1 MAQLTLID
9 IKDATIDDVVFIQQI
24 YAHHVAT
31 GLGTFEEIA
40 PTLAEMTERFNKITE
55 QKFPFIVAKLDDE
68 VIGYAYAGHF
78 RERSAYRFTVEDS
91 IYIAPAYCGHGV
103 GQTLLD
109 ELILRCRSRGYKQ
122 LLAVIGDSNNHGS
135 INLHQKCGFT
145 LTGVMKDVGYKFE
158 RFVDVVI
165 MQLTL

>member
-31 GLGTFEEIA
+31 GLGTFEEVA
-40 PTLAEMTERFNKITE
+40 PTLAEMTARFNKITG
-55 QKFPFIVAKLDDE
+55 QNFPFIVAKLDDE
-68 VIGYAYAGHF
+68 VVGYAYAGHF

-103 GQTLLD
+103 GQILLD
-109 ELILRCRSRGYKQ
+109 ELILRCRTRGYKQ

>member
-1 MAQLTLID
+1 MAQLTPVD
-9 IKDATIDDVVFIQQI
+9 IKHATIDDVVFIQQI

-31 GLGTFEEIA
+31 GLGTFEEVA
-40 PTLAEMTERFNKITE
+40 PTLAEMTARFNKITE
-55 QKFPFIVAKLDDE
+55 QKFPFIVAKLDNE

-103 GQTLLD
+103 GQILLD
-109 ELILRCRSRGYKQ
+109 ELILRCRARGYKQ

>member
-1 MAQLTLID
+1 MSQLTLVEVN
-9 IKDATIDDVVFIQQI
+9 DAVIEDVAFIQQI

-31 GLGTFEEIA
+31 GLGTFEEVA
-40 PTLAEMTERFNKITE
+40 PSVTEMTARFDKITG

-103 GQTLLD
+103 GRILLD
-109 ELILRCRSRGYKQ
+109 ELILRCRTRGYKQ
-122 LLAVIGDSNNHGS
+122 ILAVIGDSNNHGS

-145 LTGVMKDVGYKFE
+145 HTGVMKDVGYKFE

-165 MQLTL
+165 MQLEL

>member
-1 MAQLTLID
+1 MAQLTLLD
-9 IKDATIDDVVFIQQI
+9 IKDATINDVAFIQQI
-24 YAHHVAT
+24 YAYHVAT

-40 PTLAEMTERFNKITE
+40 PTLAEMTARFNKLTE
-55 QKFPFIVAKLDDE
+55 QNFPFIVAKLDGE
-68 VIGYAYAGHF
+68 VIGYAYAGDF

-103 GQTLLD
+103 GQALLA
-109 ELILRCRSRGYKQ
+109 ELILRCRGRGYKQ
-122 LLAVIGDSNNHGS
+122 LLALIGDSNNHGS
-135 INLHQKCGFT
+135 INLHQKFGFT

-165 MQLTL
+165 MQLEL

>member
-31 GLGTFEEIA
+31 GLGTFEEVA
-40 PTLAEMTERFNKITE
+40 PTLAEMTARFNKITG
-55 QKFPFIVAKLDDE
+55 QDFPFIVAKLDDE
-68 VIGYAYAGHF
+68 VVGYAYAGHF

-103 GQTLLD
+103 GRILLD
-109 ELILRCRSRGYKQ
+109 ELILRCRERGYKQ

-135 INLHQKCGFT
+135 INLHQKCGFV
-145 LTGVMKDVGYKFE
+145 LTGIMKDVGYKFE

-165 MQLTL
+165 MQLSL

>member
-1 MAQLTLID
+1 MAQLTPVD
-9 IKDATIDDVVFIQQI
+9 IKHATIDDVVFIQQI

-31 GLGTFEEIA
+31 GLGTFEEVA
-40 PTLAEMTERFNKITE
+40 PTFAEMTARFNKITE
-55 QKFPFIVAKLDDE
+55 QNFPFIVAKLEGE

-103 GQTLLD
+103 GRILLD
-109 ELILRCRSRGYKQ
+109 ELILRCRARGYKQ

>member
-1 MAQLTLID
+1 MSQLTLVEVN
-9 IKDATIDDVVFIQQI
+9 DAVIEDVAFIQQI

-31 GLGTFEEIA
+31 GLGTFEEVA
-40 PTLAEMTERFNKITE
+40 PSVTEMTARFDKITG

-103 GQTLLD
+103 GRILLD
-109 ELILRCRSRGYKQ
+109 ELILRCRERGYKQ

-135 INLHQKCGFT
+135 INLHQKCGFV
-145 LTGVMKDVGYKFE
+145 LTGIMKDVGYKFE

-165 MQLTL
+165 MQLEL

>member
-1 MAQLTLID
+1 MAQLTPVD
-9 IKDATIDDVVFIQQI
+9 IKHATIDDVVFIQQI
-24 YAHHVAT
+24 YAHHVAS
-31 GLGTFEEIA
+31 GLGTFEEVA
-40 PTLAEMTERFNKITE
+40 PTLAEMTARFNKITE
-55 QKFPFIVAKLDDE
+55 QNFPFIVAKLDNE

-103 GQTLLD
+103 GRILLD
-109 ELILRCRSRGYKQ
+109 ELILRCRARGYKQ

>member
-1 MAQLTLID
+1 MSQLTPID
-9 IKDATIDDVVFIQQI
+9 VVNATINDVAFIQQI

-31 GLGTFEEIA
+31 GLGTFEEVA
-40 PTLAEMTERFNKITE
+40 PTIAEMTARFDKITG
-55 QKFPFIVAKLDDE
+55 QDFPFIVAKLEDE

-103 GQTLLD
+103 GQILLN
-109 ELILRCRSRGYKQ
+109 ELILRCQERGYKQ
-122 LLAVIGDSNNHGS
+122 MLAVIGDSNNHGS

-145 LTGVMKDVGYKFE
+145 HTGVMKDVGYKFE

-165 MQLTL
+165 MQLVL